1 MDAIF
6 LQARIDRTK
15 DQILAIEAV
24 LDEMALEEGAGT
36 KSYTLN
42 TGQTV
47 QTVTKH
53 DMHRLEASVDSLMNR
68 LVTLEARQSGGTVH
82 GVPGW

>member
-15 DQILAIEAV
+15 DQILAIEDV
-24 LDEMALEEGAGT
+24 LDAMALEEGAGT
-36 KSYTLN
+36 KSYSLN

-53 DMHRLEASVDSLMNR
+53 DTHRLEASVDSLMNR
-68 LVTLEARQSGGTVH
+68 LVTLEARQSGGTVQ